1 MPFSVPGFSPGY
13 HIACCVLSPRCPLTV
28 AFTVWKVAGDP
39 CAPVRTRCVIPQT
52 NQERFTC
59 SLCGFAQVNRRAWG
73 PQRPP
78 ILSIATEE
86 DREAGQ
92 CLGNGQAFFVFL
104 HKRIEGTSDVIWGK
118 RFWDREKEPTPE
130 SWEDTQA
137 LLQCLPTQQGSKL
150 WLTHN
155 LSITK
160 TKQLPD
166 LSLKKCPW
174 HTCRTFQMEANLC
187 LMG

>member
-39 CAPVRTRCVIPQT
+39 CAPVRTRCVISQT

-59 SLCGFAQVNRRAWG
+59 SLCGIAQVNRRAWG

-104 HKRIEGTSDVIWGK
+104 QKGSRAQETSSGERDSGT
-118 RFWDREKEPTPE
+118 EKK
-130 SWEDTQA
+130 D
-137 LLQCLPTQQGSKL
+137 LLQRVGRTPKPFSSVSPHSREVGCGS
-150 WLTHN
+150 
-155 LSITK
+155 
-160 TKQLPD
+160 
-166 LSLKKCPW
+166 
-174 HTCRTFQMEANLC
+174 HTTLALQRQSNFQT
-187 LMG
+187 